1 MRISAKL
8 STNRVIRPGISTD
21 IRPQWERDDFTNIRL
36 LFAGQSPPVMP
47 SRARCDGQSFPP
59 LQPGQLPFDGDQ
71 HYGGDRGVLSLGV
84 AAEPIVEGIGDIF
97 YVEVC
102 HELNLA

>member
-8 STNRVIRPGISTD
+8 SINRVIRPGISTD

-47 SRARCDGQSFPP
+47 SRARCGGQSFLPF
-59 LQPGQLPFDGDQ
+59 QPGQIPFYGDQ
-71 HYGGDRGVLSLGV
+71 HYRADRGVLSLGV
-84 AAEPIVEGIGDIF
+84 AAEPIVEDIGDVF
-97 YVEVC
+97 YLQVC